1 MRTNPHVEEN
11 MQIEL
16 LIGDKPGWKK
26 SEDLLELTALIQ
38 VFMNGKPLPE
48 RYFKDGIVVNL
59 FETSFEIL
67 DLLGNLE
74 RAFKA
79 KNKVPDTLY
88 QAELCYTS
96 NFLTAQAIDP
106 VNARVAVRFNPA
118 TVDDEALLAGS
129 PEYQEQVPFASL
141 ATELL
146 LFAISV
152 YEALVEFN
160 PAFEEQL
167 VDLKNGIITHQ
178 ELLENE
184 FQVVLPTPPEEK

>member
-1 MRTNPHVEEN
+1 MN
-11 MQIEL
+11 IEL
-16 LIGDKPGWKK
+16 LIGDKPDWEKNA
-26 SEDLLELTALIQ
+26 DVLDLTAPIQ

-48 RYFKDGIVVNL
+48 KYFKDGIVVNL

-74 RAFKA
+74 KVFKV
-79 KNKVPDTLY
+79 KDKVRDTLY
-88 QAELCYTS
+88 QAEFCYTS
-96 NFLTAQAIDP
+96 NFLTAQATGPGI
-106 VNARVAVRFNPA
+106 ARVAMRFNPA

-129 PEYQEQVPFASL
+129 PDYQELVPFSSL

-160 PAFEEQL
+160 PEFEGQL
-167 VDLKNGIITHQ
+167 ADLHDGILTHQ
-178 ELLENE
+178 ELLEKE
-184 FQVVLPTPPEEK
+184 FKIVLPTPPEVK

>member
-1 MRTNPHVEEN
+1 MVS
-11 MQIEL
+11 IEL
-16 LIGDKPGWKK
+16 LISDKPGWKK
-26 SEDLLELTALIQ
+26 NSDLLDLLAPVQ
-38 VFMNGKPLPE
+38 VFMNCKPLPE
-48 RYFKDGIVVNL
+48 KYFKDGINVNL

-79 KNKVPDTLY
+79 GDKVPDTLY

-96 NFLTAQAIDP
+96 NFVTAQAVDP
-106 VNARVAVRFNPA
+106 ANVRVAVRFNPA

-129 PEYQEQVPFASL
+129 PDYQEQVSFANI

-160 PAFEEQL
+160 PTFEEQL

-178 ELLENE
+178 ELLEKE
-184 FQVVLPTPPEEK
+184 FKVVLPTPPEEK

>member
-1 MRTNPHVEEN
+1 MN
-11 MQIEL
+11 IEL
-16 LIGDKPGWKK
+16 LIDDKPGWKK
-26 SEDLLELTALIQ
+26 NADLLDLTAPIQ
-38 VFMNGKPLPE
+38 VFMNDKPLPE
-48 RYFKDGIVVNL
+48 KYFKDGIVVNL

-79 KNKVPDTLY
+79 KDKVPDALY

-96 NFLTAQAIDP
+96 NFVTAQAIGP
-106 VNARVAVRFNPA
+106 GSARVAVRFNPA

-129 PEYQEQVPFASL
+129 PDYQEQVTFAGL

-178 ELLENE
+178 EFLEKE